1 MGSKMK
7 ESLVESRLRAKAKA
21 AGGVAHKWVSP
32 GFTGLPDRIVLLPVP
47 PEDCEVVNKY
57 VKLVETKATNK
68 LPRPRQVFVHEQ
80 LRGLGYEVHVPDS
93 KEGVDAIFA

>member
-1 MGSKMK
+1 MDSKMK
-7 ESLVESRLRAKAKA
+7 ESLVENRLKAKAKA

-47 PEDCEVVNKY
+47 PEDYEVVNKY

-68 LPRPRQVFVHEQ
+68 VPGPRQTFVHAQ
-80 LRGLGYEVHVPDS
+80 LRELGYEVHVPDS
-93 KEGVDAIFA
+93 REDVDAIFA